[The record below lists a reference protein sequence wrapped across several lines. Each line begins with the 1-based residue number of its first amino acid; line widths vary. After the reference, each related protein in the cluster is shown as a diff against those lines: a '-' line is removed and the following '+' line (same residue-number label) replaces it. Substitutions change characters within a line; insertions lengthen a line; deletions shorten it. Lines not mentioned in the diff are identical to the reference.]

1 VVGYASG
8 STRSGF
14 QIMGAQFNTVSGE
27 GIDLNSIKVVGYD
40 PEEGTEGEV
49 KVQSLDNLGKGG
61 MTYFFYDL
69 PDELYGWLDSYDEPV
84 EDGSVILAP
93 GEGLWTSAPNAS
105 FSLQTA
111 GQVPT
116 GSYGVTLRSGF
127 KMVVNST
134 PISVDLN
141 SIEVSGYDAEEGTEA
156 DVKAQTLDNLGKGG
170 MTYFFYDLPG
180 ELYGW
185 LDSYDEA
192 VEDGSVMVKPGEGLW
207 VSSPNDSFQLEIP
220 GVNL

>member
-1 VVGYASG
+1 
-8 STRSGF
+8 
-14 QIMGAQFNTVSGE
+14 MGAQFNTVSGE

-69 PDELYGWLDSYDEPV
+69 PGELYGWLDSYDEPV

-93 GEGLWTSAPNAS
+93 GEGLWTSAPNAA

-192 VEDGSVMVKPGEGLW
+192 VEDGSVMIKPGEGLW
-207 VSSPNDSFQLEIP
+207 VSSPNGSFQLEIP

>member
-1 VVGYASG
+1 
-8 STRSGF
+8 
-14 QIMGAQFNTVSGE
+14 MGAQFNTVSGE

-49 KVQSLDNLGKGG
+49 KVQS
-61 MTYFFYDL
+61 
-69 PDELYGWLDSYDEPV
+69 
-84 EDGSVILAP
+84 
-93 GEGLWTSAPNAS
+93 
-105 FSLQTA
+105 
-111 GQVPT
+111 
-116 GSYGVTLRSGF
+116 
-127 KMVVNST
+127 
-134 PISVDLN
+134 
-141 SIEVSGYDAEEGTEA
+141 
-156 DVKAQTLDNLGKGG
+156 LDNLGKGG